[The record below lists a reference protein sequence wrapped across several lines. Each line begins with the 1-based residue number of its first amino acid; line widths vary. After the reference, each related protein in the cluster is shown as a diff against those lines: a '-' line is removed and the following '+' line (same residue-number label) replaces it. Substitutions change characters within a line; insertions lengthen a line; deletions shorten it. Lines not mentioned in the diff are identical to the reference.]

1 MSLIHRPFR
10 RVGVVNRG
18 EAAVRFL
25 RAARAWS
32 RRRQEPLEVVAL
44 YTHPDREA
52 LFVREADSAVL
63 LGDAMVPGPDGALR
77 SAYLDAP
84 RVLRLLV
91 EAGCDAVWPGWGFV
105 SERPDF
111 ADACAA
117 MGLVFIGPSGASMR
131 LLGDK
136 IGGKRVAEKHG
147 VPVTPWSG
155 GAVVDADDA
164 AGHAARIGYPVLLK
178 AAAGGGGRGIRI
190 VREPSEMRA
199 AFASASSEARAAF
212 GDATLLVESFA
223 PEARH
228 VEVQVIADAHGRAHA
243 VGTRD
248 CSAQRRHQ
256 KVLEEAPAPGL
267 GALEE
272 PLKEAAL
279 AVARASRYV
288 NAGTAE
294 FLVLPDLSGFYFL
307 EMNTRLQV
315 EHPVTEAVTGVD
327 MVALQIDVAR
337 GEALPVHLPASRGHA
352 IEARLNAEDPDE
364 GFRPSAGRLLRF
376 DLAAGPGVRVDSGF
390 VAGDVV
396 PGEFDSMLAKV
407 IGVGPTRAE
416 AIARLEEALARSTVA
431 IEGGA
436 SNRALLLELLAHD
449 DVRNAR
455 ITTRW
460 LDGHLTRRGGAHS
473 RPNLDGALVAAAV
486 REYQRARDEER
497 AEVFR
502 RAQRGMPQGVPQ
514 PEARAARF
522 DVDGATATLEVRAMG
537 PDRYRVT
544 CQGESVEVTWRTTG
558 PCTALLTLRGRRLPV
573 VEVMTPTALHVECDG
588 VAHRFARASDGR
600 VVAPVPAAVT
610 ELRVRE
616 GDTVQAGDRL
626 LTLEVMKMEL
636 AVTAPVAGRVGRV
649 LVEAAARVTAGQCLV
664 VIEGGAG
671 CETTAAPSLSPLVSD
686 LPDDPHRADAALRL
700 AAMLGYDVSPP
711 EMDEAAARLR
721 DGKRRITRA
730 ELATLLDAYV
740 SHEALFDPARGDDG
754 AAAVDHL
761 ARALLPAPLRHE
773 GVPERFVADLREAL
787 RWHDVRDHE
796 PDARRDDALLRVLQA
811 HGALE
816 ARDRLMMAALHAV
829 MRDDGGDAAERERTA
844 LRARCEAFAARVV
857 KRDRALSEAAFTVL
871 YQLCERPRQRAEVAE
886 LTRAAGRC
894 FARLV
899 AAEVD
904 DDARARVEAELDE
917 LPQGALL
924 SLVHAAP
931 DLDQPAARD
940 ALLDLLVRRMHPGAA
955 RAQSLDA
962 GVAAAVYVTG
972 RDPVLALLSTAPR
985 AAEDTL
991 LAHRL
996 DGAAREV
1003 EVFVPEPD
1011 AAWQHD
1017 GSDTTAL
1024 GLVELSESVAR
1035 VSVNWG
1041 SAELGR
1047 LSRTFTRGEDGAF
1060 REDRFF
1066 RDLHPAR
1073 VEMGEIARLAAF
1085 DLERLPAPG
1094 EVFLAVARAK
1104 SDPSDERLVCVVE
1117 AERIDPARDPGTGAL
1132 RYVPGFE
1139 RVFLTAIHAM
1149 REAQSLR
1156 AREPR
1161 PFWNRL
1167 VVYTRPVLTLTR
1179 EEMIAVTH
1187 RLAPAVAGL
1196 GLEKMVVRGRVA
1208 DPAHPGGLPVQ
1219 MEWSNPT
1226 GHGATISV
1234 VEPHATPL
1242 APVTANERRIIDA
1255 RRKGLFYP
1263 YELARALHREGGRG
1277 PFPPGRFVELDL
1289 GPDGGTLVPAER
1301 PYGHN
1306 TANLVVG
1313 LVTHHF
1319 GPFPEGLTRVLLIG
1333 DPTRAMGSLAE
1344 PECRR
1349 IIAALD
1355 LATREGYAVEWV
1367 PASSGARI
1375 AMDSGTENL
1384 DWTARVLARIVRF
1397 TQAGGTLHVL
1407 VDGVNVGA
1415 QSYWNAEATMLLH
1428 CRGALIMTPAGSM
1441 LLTGKRALEYAGSVA
1456 AEDNLGIG
1464 GYERVMGPNGE
1475 AQYFAPDLT
1484 AAYRLLFRH
1493 MALTAYPPAKPRPRR
1508 LPSRDPD
1515 DRDITR
1521 APYGDRRRGISYRG
1535 RDLRRGHQPRAQ
1547 APLRHPRRHARRA
1560 RPRHRPP

>member
-1 MSLIHRPFR
+1 
-10 RVGVVNRG
+10 
-18 EAAVRFL
+18 
-25 RAARAWS
+25 
-32 RRRQEPLEVVAL
+32 
-44 YTHPDREA
+44 
-52 LFVREADSAVL
+52 
-63 LGDAMVPGPDGALR
+63 
-77 SAYLDAP
+77 
-84 RVLRLLV
+84 
-91 EAGCDAVWPGWGFV
+91 
-105 SERPDF
+105 
-111 ADACAA
+111 
-117 MGLVFIGPSGASMR
+117 
-131 LLGDK
+131 
-136 IGGKRVAEKHG
+136 
-147 VPVTPWSG
+147 
-155 GAVVDADDA
+155 
-164 AGHAARIGYPVLLK
+164 
-178 AAAGGGGRGIRI
+178 
-190 VREPSEMRA
+190 
-199 AFASASSEARAAF
+199 
-212 GDATLLVESFA
+212 
-223 PEARH
+223 
-228 VEVQVIADAHGRAHA
+228 
-243 VGTRD
+243 
-248 CSAQRRHQ
+248 
-256 KVLEEAPAPGL
+256 
-267 GALEE
+267 
-272 PLKEAAL
+272 
-279 AVARASRYV
+279 
-288 NAGTAE
+288 
-294 FLVLPDLSGFYFL
+294 
-307 EMNTRLQV
+307 
-315 EHPVTEAVTGVD
+315 
-327 MVALQIDVAR
+327 
-337 GEALPVHLPASRGHA
+337 
-352 IEARLNAEDPDE
+352 
-364 GFRPSAGRLLRF
+364 
-376 DLAAGPGVRVDSGF
+376 VRVDSGF

-671 CETTAAPSLSPLVSD
+671 CEAAAAPSLSPLVSD

-991 LAHRL
+991 VAHRL

-1017 GSDTTAL
+1017 GSDATAL

-1161 PFWNRL
+1161 PSG
-1167 VVYTRPVLTLTR
+1167 
-1179 EEMIAVTH
+1179 IASSSTP
-1187 RLAPAVAGL
+1187 APCS
-1196 GLEKMVVRGRVA
+1196 
-1208 DPAHPGGLPVQ
+1208 PSP
-1219 MEWSNPT
+1219 
-1226 GHGATISV
+1226 
-1234 VEPHATPL
+1234 
-1242 APVTANERRIIDA
+1242 A
-1255 RRKGLFYP
+1255 RR
-1263 YELARALHREGGRG
+1263 
-1277 PFPPGRFVELDL
+1277 
-1289 GPDGGTLVPAER
+1289 
-1301 PYGHN
+1301 
-1306 TANLVVG
+1306 
-1313 LVTHHF
+1313 
-1319 GPFPEGLTRVLLIG
+1319 
-1333 DPTRAMGSLAE
+1333 
-1344 PECRR
+1344 
-1349 IIAALD
+1349 
-1355 LATREGYAVEWV
+1355 
-1367 PASSGARI
+1367 
-1375 AMDSGTENL
+1375 
-1384 DWTARVLARIVRF
+1384 
-1397 TQAGGTLHVL
+1397 
-1407 VDGVNVGA
+1407 
-1415 QSYWNAEATMLLH
+1415 
-1428 CRGALIMTPAGSM
+1428 
-1441 LLTGKRALEYAGSVA
+1441 
-1456 AEDNLGIG
+1456 
-1464 GYERVMGPNGE
+1464 
-1475 AQYFAPDLT
+1475 
-1484 AAYRLLFRH
+1484 
-1493 MALTAYPPAKPRPRR
+1493 
-1508 LPSRDPD
+1508 
-1515 DRDITR
+1515 
-1521 APYGDRRRGISYRG
+1521 
-1535 RDLRRGHQPRAQ
+1535 
-1547 APLRHPRRHARRA
+1547 
-1560 RPRHRPP
+1560 